1 MSWGL
6 FSFRLGR
13 RAVVVVVVFVVA
25 VAQGRGRF
33 VRPWLGDRL
42 GLLQSLL
49 LLLLLCCAANVFFD
63 GVNNGET

>member
-6 FSFRLGR
+6 FSFRRGR
-13 RAVVVVVVFVVA
+13 RDFLVVVFVVVA
-25 VAQGRGRF
+25 AAAQGRGRF

-42 GLLQSLL
+42 GMLQSLL
-49 LLLLLCCAANVFFD
+49 LLLLLCCAANVFD